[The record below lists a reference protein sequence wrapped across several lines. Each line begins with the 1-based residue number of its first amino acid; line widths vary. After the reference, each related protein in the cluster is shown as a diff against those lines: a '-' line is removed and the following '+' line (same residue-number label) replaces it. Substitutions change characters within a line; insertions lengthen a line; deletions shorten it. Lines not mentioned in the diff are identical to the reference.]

1 MAAKIPVNVRIGVFL
16 ADVPPERA
24 YNETRV
30 TITETGSGTIHSAS
44 INAGEEPVPDVAGNL
59 SYVTGFPAVQ
69 SGVPL
74 HIDVRC
80 LDQDEVLIGTPA
92 THEATLDEVPDGPG
106 PGTYYA
112 PQSIYIL
119 PA

>member
-1 MAAKIPVNVRIGVFL
+1 MAAKIPVNVHIGVFL
-16 ADVPPERA
+16 AEVPPART
-24 YNETRV
+24 YHETRV

-44 INAGEEPVPDVAGNL
+44 INAGDDPVPDVAGNL
-59 SYVTGFPAVQ
+59 SYVTGFPSVQ

-74 HIDVRC
+74 HVDVRC
-80 LDQDEVLIGTPA
+80 LDADEALIGTPA
-92 THEATLDEVPDGPG
+92 THEAILDEVPDVPS

-112 PQSIYIL
+112 PQSIYIF